1 MARRYPVSNEFFF
14 LLAAEV
20 AILITIPYIDW
31 VLVNEVI
38 LKSNAPLLPP
48 VVASYAKAFEAI
60 KWAVILPTVAL
71 VALYKRDILSVTVWT
86 VSAYVP
92 FATGTEDLVYYIIG
106 QRALPQRVAVAR
118 QRAGHRLDEAADRHS
133 RRRPLRRGHGDH
145 RGLGILGWPLA
156 PGEEQGTFGKPQL
169 FGLKGNGFTF
179 RSASMR
185 SS

>member
-106 QRALPQRVAVAR
+106 QRALPNVWPW
-118 QRAGHRLDEAADRHS
+118 LDS
-133 RRRPLRRGHGDH
+133 
-145 RGLGILGWPLA
+145 A
-156 PGEEQGTFGKPQL
+156 PGIGWTRLLTGTPDVVLSGVVMATIVGWAFL
-169 FGLKGNGFTF
+169 VGLWLLAKNKGPLGSLNS
-179 RSASMR
+179 SA
-185 SS
+185 